1 MRRVILG
8 GLLALMLSAC
18 SKADGPVVWAANH
31 ETTGPTRYP
40 LAIDPAAVGTY
51 PALTRS
57 GGGYFY
63 DDVLEYRVWL
73 HPEQGA
79 ERVAGGNDYFAAFA
93 QYERAVAFA
102 KVTAGAEALPL
113 VLVRQREWIDEPEPG
128 RFVPQKSERLTE
140 WQVAWLADTKRGAD
154 SIARFLAS
162 PPPHSHPAD
171 ARLRHSATVRAQRSR
186 GR

>member
-1 MRRVILG
+1 MRKPILS
-8 GLLALMLSAC
+8 GLLVAVLVAC

-31 ETTGPTRYP
+31 ETTGPTRFP

-51 PALTRS
+51 PVLTRS

-102 KVTAGAEALPL
+102 KVTAGAEQQPL

-128 RFVPQKSERLTE
+128 HFVPRKEERITE
-140 WQVAWLADTKRGAD
+140 WQLPWLADGKRGPD
-154 SIARFLAS
+154 SIARFLAN
-162 PPPHSHPAD
+162 PK
-171 ARLRHSATVRAQRSR
+171 TVRDQQPDH
-186 GR
+186 